1 LLLLLLLLLGPLN
14 LGPFWL
20 LLWLAVLVV
29 DGGKG
34 RRTGTGVVGVGGLF
48 CDDLIFTRFIGKIEN
63 LILLTF
69 PAERKKKKTKLNYF
83 IMRLTS

>member
-1 LLLLLLLLLGPLN
+1 LLLLLLLLGPLN
-14 LGPFWL
+14 LGPFG

-34 RRTGTGVVGVGGLF
+34 RRTGTGVVGVGGLV

-69 PAERKKKKTKLNYF
+69 PAERKKEKN
-83 IMRLTS
+83 

>member
-1 LLLLLLLLLGPLN
+1 

-34 RRTGTGVVGVGGLF
+34 RRTGTGVVGVGGLV
-48 CDDLIFTRFIGKIEN
+48 CDDLIFTRFIGKIEKFK
-63 LILLTF
+63 ILLTF
-69 PAERKKKKTKLNYF
+69 PVERKKKKN
-83 IMRLTS
+83 